1 MKQMMIAIIAT
12 ALLCSYANATRPW
25 QQPAN
30 MSNLPA
36 NYKAVALAA
45 VKRSL
50 KDPDSLK
57 TLRLYSE
64 MPPSPL
70 PGGATAVYV
79 VVNAKNSFGGYTGD
93 MLVVVAFSGGRH
105 RGISEAQQK
114 PRAREELQ

>member
-12 ALLCSYANATRPW
+12 ALLCSYANATPPW
-25 QQPAN
+25 LQPAN

-36 NYKAVALAA
+36 NYKAAALAA

-64 MPPSPL
+64 MPPSSL

-93 MLVVVAFSGGRH
+93 SLVVVSFKGGSITDVFSLH
-105 RGISEAQQK
+105 SH
-114 PRAREELQ
+114 